1 MPRQINPTNA
11 AQRTA
16 QERYRGRLRAQRRP
30 EADAVD
36 TALAAAV
43 AVYRYAAVE
52 RHSERDIR
60 RAGGLEL
67 MAINFLVNRGYAPQ
81 MAERQVLRRV
91 RRLDVATLVPMVS
104 QSSNLTAP
112 GCANDVS

>member
-1 MPRQINPTNA
+1 MPRQINPTNE

-67 MAINFLVNRGYAPQ
+67 MAINFLINRGYAPQ
-81 MAERQVLRRV
+81 MAERQVLRR
-91 RRLDVATLVPMVS
+91 S
-104 QSSNLTAP
+104 
-112 GCANDVS
+112 